1 MLLTEYPLWL
11 SLICLLFATAGSWF
25 LYRNNPLKLDGKWK
39 KQLVWLLHTLRF
51 LALFILSFLLLGPLL
66 NLLSTQTQKPV
77 IVYAIDNS
85 QSILLAHDSTG
96 LKASFA
102 KHLESLQ
109 NELGNTYQV
118 VPYLVGTDITNAAI
132 PDFSGK
138 ETHLSALF
146 STLKDKYDNSNL
158 GAIILATDGLYN
170 KGENPLQLI
179 KQSKAPIYTIALGDT
194 IQHKDVLV
202 KNVRTNTIVFKGN
215 TFPMQIDVAAFA
227 SSGESTVL
235 QITRNGVVLYKQL
248 LPLSANYFTTVNA
261 NLTATE
267 SGTQHYVVSLT
278 ALKNEVSIANNVKDV
293 FVQVVDGK
301 QKIALLG
308 YTPHPD
314 IGAMQNALQQ
324 NENYAVQSL
333 ILSQGETINN
343 PDQYNLIILHQLP
356 GINGEGAN
364 LIKQLKDKNIP
375 LLYVLG
381 AQSNLTYLS
390 QLEPVLQI
398 NGSRGAVNDALPL
411 FQNNFSLFTLT
422 AEEQEHIKKFPPL
435 TSPFGNYR
443 VTGEVETLF
452 KQQIGYVKTYYPL
465 LFFSKGGNGRSGFLC
480 GEGFWKWRL
489 YDMPLSNQ
497 VTSSNILNS
506 SVQYLT
512 SKKDQNKLRVSG
524 KKVFDENEEITF
536 DAELYNESYQLVNTP
551 ELNMLITNAA
561 GKDYRFS
568 FTKTVEAYSLNAG
581 VLPAGVYKY
590 TASCFMGT
598 SERKVSGQFIVKPL
612 QAEFMQTTA
621 NHQLLH
627 QLSDE
632 SGGKLFY
639 LNQLEGIQQ
648 AIKQN
653 PLIKPVIYQN
663 NELKSWIDL
672 KWLFALIM
680 LFIGLEWFVRKW
692 NGSI

>member
-1 MLLTEYPLWL
+1 VLLTEYPFWL
-11 SLICLLFATAGSWF
+11 SLICLILALAGSWF
-25 LYRNNPLKLDGKWK
+25 LYSNNPLKLDGKWK
-39 KQLVWLLHTLRF
+39 KQLVWLLHLLRF
-51 LALFILSFLLLGPLL
+51 CALFILSFLLLGPLL

-85 QSILLAHDSTG
+85 QSILLAHDSTN
-96 LKASFA
+96 LKTVFA
-102 KHLESLQ
+102 KHLETLQ
-109 NELGNTYQV
+109 EELGNTYQV
-118 VPYLVGTDITNAAI
+118 VPYLVGSNATSGAA
-132 PDFSGK
+132 PDFSDK
-138 ETHLSALF
+138 ETHLSNLF

-170 KGENPLQLI
+170 KGENPLQAI
-179 KQSKAPIYTIALGDT
+179 KQGKTPIYPIALGDT
-194 IQHKDVLV
+194 VQHKDVLV
-202 KNVRTNTIVFKGN
+202 KNVRTNSIVFKGN
-215 TFPMQIDVAAFA
+215 TFPMQIDVAAYA
-227 SSGESTVL
+227 SSGESTLL

-248 LPLSANYFTTVNA
+248 LALSANYFTTVNA

-278 ALKNEVSIANNVKDV
+278 VLKNEVSIANNVKDV

-314 IGAMQNALQQ
+314 IGAIQNALQQ

-333 ILSQGETINN
+333 LLSQGETINN
-343 PDQYNLIILHQLP
+343 AEQYNLIILHQLP
-356 GINGEGAN
+356 GINGEGVN
-364 LIKQLKDKNIP
+364 LIKQFKEKNIP

-381 AQSNLTYLS
+381 AQSNLSYLN
-390 QLEPVLQI
+390 QLEPILQI
-398 NGSRGAVNDALPL
+398 SGSRGAVNDALPL
-411 FQNNFSLFTLT
+411 FQSSFSLFTLT
-422 AEEQEHIKKFPPL
+422 ADEQEHIKKFPPL

-443 VTGEVETLF
+443 VTGEIETLF
-452 KQQIGYVKTYYPL
+452 KQQIGYVKTDYPL

-551 ELNMLITNAA
+551 ELNMLISNTA

-568 FTKTVEAYSLNAG
+568 FTKTAQSYSLNTG
-581 VLPAGVYKY
+581 ILPAGVYQY
-590 TASCFMGT
+590 AASCFMGT
-598 SERKVSGQFIVKPL
+598 AERKVTGQFIVKPL

-621 NHQLLH
+621 NHQLLN
-627 QLSDE
+627 QLANE
-632 SGGKLFY
+632 SGGAMFY
-639 LNQLEGIQQ
+639 LNNLAGVQK

-653 PLIKPVIYQN
+653 PKIKPVIYQN

-672 KWLFALIM
+672 KWLFALIL
-680 LFIGLEWFVRKW
+680 LFISLEWFVRKW